1 MCIGIGLGTFRK
13 TLIQTYAN
21 LLKNHF
27 PPNIAIE
34 HDKFNTLT
42 IYRWNIFFK

>member
-1 MCIGIGLGTFRK
+1 MCIGIGTFRK

-27 PPNIAIE
+27 PPNIE